1 MKNICC
7 KPRRFFKKR
16 EKGQSSSP
24 VESTGSGFWSE
35 VSLVEE
41 LQVAGRQGLCR
52 QEGGG
57 EGGREGGRRREG
69 VCRMAGCAGCAPP
82 ALPVVAQAGA
92 CIARPGHG

>member
-35 VSLVEE
+35 SLLWRNYR
-41 LQVAGRQGLCR
+41 LQAGRDCAGR
-52 QEGGG
+52 RE
-57 EGGREGGRRREG
+57 EGREGGRRREG

>member
-24 VESTGSGFWSE
+24 VESAGSGFWSE
-35 VSLVEE
+35 SLLWRNYR
-41 LQVAGRQGLCR
+41 LQPGRDCAGWR
-52 QEGGG
+52 GGG
-57 EGGREGGRRREG
+57 EGGREEEEEEEG
-69 VCRMAGCAGCAPP
+69 VCRMAGCAPP